1 MHILAAEDNK
11 INAQILK
18 HILQGLDLEVTMTGD
33 GGQCVEK
40 LAEEAPG
47 TFQLI
52 LMDIQMPEVDGLEAT
67 RRIRTLEQEELR
79 NIPIYAMTADIIPET
94 IAEFERAGM
103 NGYLAKPIN
112 VADLM
117 TVIEKYGV

>member
-18 HILQGLDLEVTMTGD
+18 HILQGLDMEVTMTGD

-40 LAEEAPG
+40 LTGEAPG

-67 RRIRTLEQEELR
+67 RRIRKLEQEELR
-79 NIPIYAMTADIIPET
+79 SIPVYAMTADILPET
-94 IAEFERAGM
+94 IEEFECAGM

-117 TVIEKYGV
+117 TVIEKYEM